1 MIWQHPVAW
10 IGLISLAV
18 PLLVHLVGRRRPKL
32 LRFPTLRFFELSRI
46 VPARRHRLSDVPLM
60 LVRMAI
66 LAAAV
71 AAIAGPVFGSRARGG
86 RDALARA
93 IVIDTSASMSRSSAA
108 GRPVAA
114 IAKERAQAAAQGVAN
129 ARTIEASSLS
139 AGVAQASTWLA
150 DRPGR
155 HEIEIISD
163 FQTGALDAADL
174 GVVPTETGLKFT
186 AVDAVATADVDGPRL
201 ILPGAAGDRRQ
212 FGSRVHLAPDATSVA
227 WTPVA
232 GTAPA
237 VASSLTVLAGPD
249 ERPAVDAALD
259 AAQAEGVPVPA
270 DRRVTVVFPHA
281 PERVSLEKRRR
292 VSFYDLRKTTP
303 EVVFLFPDSNP
314 GDVRSAQFLREVL
327 RAIGAS
333 DATTVTESEPTR
345 IPAET
350 LQAWS
355 RPASEPAAPARPRE
369 DESDGRWLWAV
380 ALALLGIEML
390 MRRARPAPAR
400 EMDHARVA

>member
-1 MIWQHPVAW
+1 MIWQHPLAW

-71 AAIAGPVFGSRARGG
+71 AAIAGPVFGSLARGG

-114 IAKERAQAAAQGVAN
+114 IAKERAQAAAQGMAN
-129 ARTIEASSLS
+129 ARTIEASSLA
-139 AGVAQASTWLA
+139 AGVALAATWLE

-155 HEIEIISD
+155 HEIEVISD
-163 FQTGALDAADL
+163 FQTGAIDAADL
-174 GVVPTETGLKFT
+174 AVVPAQTGLKFT
-186 AVDAVATADVDGPRL
+186 AIDAVATPDLDGPRL

-212 FGSRVHLAPDATSVA
+212 FASRVHLAADATSVA

-232 GTAPA
+232 GAAPA
-237 VASSLTVLAGPD
+237 ATSSLTVLAGPD

-281 PERVSLEKRRR
+281 PEREKRPRG
-292 VSFYDLRKTTP
+292 SFYDLRKTTP

-327 RAIGAS
+327 RAMAVGE
-333 DATTVTESEPTR
+333 ATPITESEPTR

-350 LQAWS
+350 LQTWS
-355 RPASEPAAPARPRE
+355 RPASEPAVSATPRE
-369 DESDGRWLWAV
+369 DESDGRWLWALTLV
-380 ALALLGIEML
+380 LLGVEML